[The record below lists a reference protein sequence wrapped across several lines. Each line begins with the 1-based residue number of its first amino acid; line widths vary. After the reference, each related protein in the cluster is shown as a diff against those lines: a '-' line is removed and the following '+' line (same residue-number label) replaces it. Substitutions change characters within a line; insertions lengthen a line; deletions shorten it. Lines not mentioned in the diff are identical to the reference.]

1 MFMQHFLIMFPGS
14 LNRSAP
20 KLHDRGLH
28 LHHRFTGSA
37 SENET
42 DILGKVSIFCCDV
55 WRKLELFKSFLIP
68 VLL

>member
-1 MFMQHFLIMFPGS
+1 MQHFLSMFPGS
-14 LNRSAP
+14 RNRSAP

-42 DILGKVSIFCCDV
+42 DILGKVIFCCDV
-55 WRKLELFKSFLIP
+55 WRKLELLIP